1 MQPTPLTR
9 PASVTTPLRVL
20 LGDVARTDLAAP
32 GWDALTA
39 RAAAATGDLAAA
51 GRLPHHLVVAPTDP
65 PVVVARLLAAA
76 MRPSRVRDAR
86 AVAAPARCA

>member
-1 MQPTPLTR
+1 MQPTPLTH

-20 LGDVARTDLAAP
+20 LDDVARADPAAP
-32 GWDALTA
+32 GWDVLAT
-39 RAAAATGDLAAA
+39 RAATITADLAAA

-76 MRPSRVRDAR
+76 VRPSRARHAR
-86 AVAAPARCA
+86 AAAAPARCA